1 MKFGENLY
9 NLRKKQ
15 KISQEKLAEKIGV
28 SRQSVSKWENGTAYP
43 EMNRIFELCKIFH
56 CKLNDLVNDN
66 ILDFD
71 SLDKEV
77 KMSVVKF
84 NKEKQ
89 NKLKIVSKTISIFSK
104 ILQVI
109 TIIISA
115 VMIMSML
122 FIPSVINNTNVD
134 NGSIIVAD
142 KNVIEF
148 NLDQMTTNTIV
159 NVFEEHSKLEIIL
172 YTEIIMICL
181 TISVMIISFAMLY
194 LAKLFDS
201 ISKGDTP
208 FTLENLKNIKRV
220 AILFISYL
228 IFPDVSGTLF
238 QWITKI
244 DMNIDYEITK
254 IFYVLIIICI
264 YYIFDYG
271 HQIQLDSKGKIYG
284 EVESNE

>member
-1 MKFGENLY
+1 MKFDENLY
-9 NLRKKQ
+9 NLRKTQ

-43 EMNRIFELCKIFH
+43 EMTRIFELCKIFH

-77 KMSVVKF
+77 KMSVIKF

-104 ILQVI
+104 MLQVI

-142 KNVIEF
+142 KNVMEF

-181 TISVMIISFAMLY
+181 TVSVMIISFAMLY

>member
-104 ILQVI
+104 MLQVI

-122 FIPSVINNTNVD
+122 FIPSVINNANVD

-142 KNVIEF
+142 KNVMEF

-181 TISVMIISFAMLY
+181 TISIMIISFAMLY

>member
-71 SLDKEV
+71 SLDEEV

-89 NKLKIVSKTISIFSK
+89 KKLKIVSKTISICSR

-122 FIPSVINNTNVD
+122 FIPSIINNAYVN
-134 NGSIIVAD
+134 NESIIIAD
-142 KNVIEF
+142 KNIMEF
-148 NLDQMTTNTIV
+148 NLDEMTTNTIV
-159 NVFEEHSKLEIIL
+159 NVFNEHSKLEIVL
-172 YTEIIMICL
+172 YAE
-181 TISVMIISFAMLY
+181 
-194 LAKLFDS
+194 FDS

-220 AILFISYL
+220 AILFIAYL

-271 HQIQLDSKGKIYG
+271 HQIQLDSNGKIYG
-284 EVESNE
+284 EVENNE

>member
-89 NKLKIVSKTISIFSK
+89 NKLKIISKTISIFSK
-104 ILQVI
+104 MLQVI

-142 KNVIEF
+142 KNVMEF

>member
-43 EMNRIFELCKIFH
+43 EMTRIFDLCKIFH

-142 KNVIEF
+142 KNVMEF

>member
-66 ILDFD
+66 FLDFD

-84 NKEKQ
+84 SKDKQ
-89 NKLKIVSKTISIFSK
+89 NKLKIVSKTISICSK
-104 ILQVI
+104 LLQVI

-122 FIPSVINNTNVD
+122 FIPSVINNTNVND
-134 NGSIIVAD
+134 GSIIVAD
-142 KNVIEF
+142 KNVMEF
-148 NLDQMTTNTIV
+148 NLDEMTINTIV

-172 YTEIIMICL
+172 YTDIIMICL

-201 ISKGDTP
+201 ISKGETP

-244 DMNIDYEITK
+244 DMDIDYEITK

-284 EVESNE
+284 EVENNE